1 MRKILVTLLS
11 TVAMMGIASLAFA
24 ADGAPVKLDSA
35 SLGLAIFGCAI
46 GMAVAAAG
54 CGIGQGLGLKSACE
68 GIARNPDAAGKI
80 QVSLIL
86 GLAFVESLAIYS
98 LVVNLII
105 LFANPFIQISKR
117 LIPGGS
123 SARRGFRGGTG
134 NAVLSP
140 PVFFIFS
147 NAIPLCSH

>member
-68 GIARNPDAAGKI
+68 GIARNPDRQPARFRSALSSA
-80 QVSLIL
+80 SLR
-86 GLAFVESLAIYS
+86 G
-98 LVVNLII
+98 
-105 LFANPFIQISKR
+105 
-117 LIPGGS
+117 IPGHLLPRGEPDHPVRQPLHLNKQAAYPRRS

-140 PVFFIFS
+140 LFFH
-147 NAIPLCSH
+147 L

>member
-46 GMAVAAAG
+46 GMAVAAAAG

-105 LFANPFIQISKR
+105 LFANPFI
-117 LIPGGS
+117 
-123 SARRGFRGGTG
+123 
-134 NAVLSP
+134 
-140 PVFFIFS
+140 
-147 NAIPLCSH
+147 

>member
-35 SLGLAIFGCAI
+35 SLGL
-46 GMAVAAAG
+46 AVAAAG

-105 LFANPFIQISKR
+105 LFANPFI
-117 LIPGGS
+117 
-123 SARRGFRGGTG
+123 
-134 NAVLSP
+134 
-140 PVFFIFS
+140 
-147 NAIPLCSH
+147 

>member
-68 GIARNPDAAGKI
+68 GIARKI

-105 LFANPFIQISKR
+105 LFANPFI
-117 LIPGGS
+117 
-123 SARRGFRGGTG
+123 
-134 NAVLSP
+134 
-140 PVFFIFS
+140 
-147 NAIPLCSH
+147 

>member
-54 CGIGQGLGLKSACE
+54 CGIG
-68 GIARNPDAAGKI
+68 
-80 QVSLIL
+80 
-86 GLAFVESLAIYS
+86 
-98 LVVNLII
+98 
-105 LFANPFIQISKR
+105 
-117 LIPGGS
+117 
-123 SARRGFRGGTG
+123 
-134 NAVLSP
+134 
-140 PVFFIFS
+140 
-147 NAIPLCSH
+147 

>member
-68 GIARNPDAAGKI
+68 GIATTLTPPARFRSA
-80 QVSLIL
+80 L
-86 GLAFVESLAIYS
+86 
-98 LVVNLII
+98 
-105 LFANPFIQISKR
+105 
-117 LIPGGS
+117 S
-123 SARRGFRGGTG
+123 SA
-134 NAVLSP
+134 SP
-140 PVFFIFS
+140 SWNPWPFTPS
-147 NAIPLCSH
+147 W

>member
-105 LFANPFIQISKR
+105 PFAIPFI
-117 LIPGGS
+117 
-123 SARRGFRGGTG
+123 
-134 NAVLSP
+134 
-140 PVFFIFS
+140 
-147 NAIPLCSH
+147 

>member
-54 CGIGQGLGLKSACE
+54 CGIGQGLAKASPATLTPPARFRSA
-68 GIARNPDAAGKI
+68 
-80 QVSLIL
+80 L
-86 GLAFVESLAIYS
+86 
-98 LVVNLII
+98 
-105 LFANPFIQISKR
+105 
-117 LIPGGS
+117 S
-123 SARRGFRGGTG
+123 SA
-134 NAVLSP
+134 SP
-140 PVFFIFS
+140 SWNPWPFTPS
-147 NAIPLCSH
+147 W

>member
-35 SLGLAIFGCAI
+35 SLGLAI

-105 LFANPFIQISKR
+105 LFANPFI
-117 LIPGGS
+117 
-123 SARRGFRGGTG
+123 
-134 NAVLSP
+134 
-140 PVFFIFS
+140 
-147 NAIPLCSH
+147 

>member
-35 SLGLAIFGCAI
+35 SLGLAIF
-46 GMAVAAAG
+46 MAVAAAG

-105 LFANPFIQISKR
+105 LFANPFI
-117 LIPGGS
+117 
-123 SARRGFRGGTG
+123 
-134 NAVLSP
+134 
-140 PVFFIFS
+140 
-147 NAIPLCSH
+147 

>member
-86 GLAFVESLAIYS
+86 ASPSWNPWPLLPRGEPDHPVRQ
-98 LVVNLII
+98 
-105 LFANPFIQISKR
+105 PFI
-117 LIPGGS
+117 
-123 SARRGFRGGTG
+123 
-134 NAVLSP
+134 
-140 PVFFIFS
+140 
-147 NAIPLCSH
+147 

>member
-68 GIARNPDAAGKI
+68 GIARNPDVSGKVTGTMI
-80 QVSLIL
+80 
-86 GLAFVESLAIYS
+86 LAFAFIESLAIYA
-98 LVVNLII
+98 LVISFI
-105 LFANPFIQISKR
+105 LLYANPY
-117 LIPGGS
+117 
-123 SARRGFRGGTG
+123 A
-134 NAVLSP
+134 
-140 PVFFIFS
+140 
-147 NAIPLCSH
+147 

>member
-68 GIARNPDAAGKI
+68 GIARNPDASGKI
-80 QVSLIL
+80 SQSGPRPAGVS
-86 GLAFVESLAIYS
+86 GEGPAT
-98 LVVNLII
+98 
-105 LFANPFIQISKR
+105 PF
-117 LIPGGS
+117 
-123 SARRGFRGGTG
+123 
-134 NAVLSP
+134 SP
-140 PVFFIFS
+140 PCFFH
-147 NAIPLCSH
+147 L

>member
-54 CGIGQGLGLKSACE
+54 CGIGGPRSE
-68 GIARNPDAAGKI
+68 
-80 QVSLIL
+80 
-86 GLAFVESLAIYS
+86 E
-98 LVVNLII
+98 
-105 LFANPFIQISKR
+105 R
-117 LIPGGS
+117 L
-123 SARRGFRGGTG
+123 RRHR
-134 NAVLSP
+134 P
-140 PVFFIFS
+140 QP
-147 NAIPLCSH
+147 